1 MIPINEKTV
10 ATWHLS
16 VVDDFDYLAALY
28 RNESDQLM
36 FKCRFIHADDPDTAN
51 WYTVGPPPAGQ
62 AEQEFEDIMV
72 GTIRMMEDDLGWR
85 ADEIRMKNGDVEA
98 FCDELLSR
106 PYVRVR
112 RADTNAN

>member
-36 FKCRFIHADDPDTAN
+36 FK
-51 WYTVGPPPAGQ
+51 
-62 AEQEFEDIMV
+62 
-72 GTIRMMEDDLGWR
+72 
-85 ADEIRMKNGDVEA
+85 
-98 FCDELLSR
+98 
-106 PYVRVR
+106 
-112 RADTNAN
+112 

>member
-1 MIPINEKTV
+1 
-10 ATWHLS
+10 
-16 VVDDFDYLAALY
+16 
-28 RNESDQLM
+28 
-36 FKCRFIHADDPDTAN
+36 
-51 WYTVGPPPAGQ
+51 
-62 AEQEFEDIMV
+62 MV